1 MAHGVTLGV
10 IGRRGPGEQ
19 LGTGV
24 DARYPFIVRLRS
36 WLPTGNVALPW
47 LAGLACAL
55 GGCSHYVQRGEALYR
70 EHRYIEA
77 AEAFERTETRLPSS
91 TSEERAEYGLYRGL
105 TFLYLDDLGGARTWL
120 GYAYS
125 IVQKAPGALH
135 QEERALLGRGFVELD
150 QRSSATGIV
159 RAAVSPVANAEAVP
173 AGRVTRTPA
182 NGTRVIAPE

>member
-1 MAHGVTLGV
+1 LAV
-10 IGRRGPGEQ
+10 
-19 LGTGV
+19 
-24 DARYPFIVRLRS
+24 ALRS
-36 WLPTGNVALPW
+36 GLPAGKFAFPW

-77 AEAFERTETRLPSS
+77 AEAFERTEARLSSS
-91 TSEERAEYGLYRGL
+91 TAEERAEYGLYRGL

-125 IVQKAPGALH
+125 IVQKAPGTLQ

-150 QRSSATGIV
+150 QRAQSTGIA

-173 AGRVTRTPA
+173 ANPVTRAPA